1 MEIASKYNPV
11 EVEGKWYQY
20 WLDNGFFKS
29 KPDGREPYTIV
40 IPPPNVTGV
49 LHMGHMLNN
58 TIQDI
63 LIRRARMQGKNA
75 CWVPGTDH
83 ASIATEAKVVNRL
96 AQQGI
101 KKTDLTREDFLK
113 HAWEWKEEHGGI
125 ILKQLRK
132 LGASCDWD
140 RTAFTM
146 DELRSES
153 VIKVFVDLYN
163 KGLIYRGVRM
173 VNWDPKA
180 LTALSDEEVIYKEE
194 HSKLYYLRYK
204 VEGDPEGRYAIVAT
218 TRPETIMGDT
228 AMCINPNDPK
238 NTWLKGKKV
247 IVPLVNRVIPV
258 IEDDYVDIEFGTG
271 CLKVT
276 PAHDVN
282 DYMLGEKYNL
292 PSIDIFNDNGT
303 ISEAGGLYVG
313 MDRFDVRKQIEKDL
327 EAAGLMEKVEA
338 YENKVGFSERTNVP
352 IEPKLSMQWFLKMEH
367 LAQIAL
373 EPVMKDDIKF
383 YPPKFK
389 NTYRHWMEN
398 IKDWCI
404 SRQLWWGHR
413 IPAYFLPE
421 GGYVVAET
429 AEKALEIAKEKTGN
443 ASLTMADL
451 RQDEDV
457 LDTWFSSWLWPISL
471 FNGINDPDNQEI
483 NYYYPTSDLVTG
495 PDIIFFWVARMIMAG
510 YEYRGKM
517 PFKNVYFTGIV
528 RDKLGRKMSKSLGNS
543 PDPLQL
549 IEQYGADGVRMG
561 LMMAAPAGNDIPFD
575 DALCE
580 QGRNF
585 NNKIW
590 NAFRLIKGWTV
601 DSTIEQPEAAATAV
615 KWFKMQLDK
624 TIAEMDDL
632 FGKYRLSEAMMAV
645 YKLFWDEFSSWYL
658 EMVKPGY
665 QQPVDKSTY
674 LSTLGFFDALLRL
687 LHPFMPFITEE
698 LWQALEPRKEGESLM
713 VALIP
718 EVAPVD
724 NLYLEDFEIAKEIVG
739 GVRTIRLQKNIPN
752 KEALEL
758 QVLGEHNDHFNAVIV
773 KMCNLS
779 SIIRTEEKTAGSA
792 SFLVRTTE
800 YAVPLGN
807 MINVEEELAKL
818 QDELKYQQGF
828 LASVMK
834 KLSNESFVS
843 KAPAKVIEME
853 RKKQADAESKIKS
866 IEESIAALKK

>member
-1 MEIASKYNPV
+1 
-11 EVEGKWYQY
+11 
-20 WLDNGFFKS
+20 
-29 KPDGREPYTIV
+29 
-40 IPPPNVTGV
+40 
-49 LHMGHMLNN
+49 
-58 TIQDI
+58 
-63 LIRRARMQGKNA
+63 
-75 CWVPGTDH
+75 
-83 ASIATEAKVVNRL
+83 
-96 AQQGI
+96 
-101 KKTDLTREDFLK
+101 
-113 HAWEWKEEHGGI
+113 
-125 ILKQLRK
+125 
-132 LGASCDWD
+132 
-140 RTAFTM
+140 M

-429 AEKALEIAKEKTGN
+429 AEKALEMAKEKTGN

-758 QVLGEHNDHFNAVIV
+758 QVLGEHNDHFNSVIA

-779 SIIRTEEKTAGSA
+779 SIIRTEEKAAGSA